1 MNCIPSYKADKV
13 DAYLHTISL
22 QTDSGRSHLACLG
35 TWVLLHTLRTM
46 IQYLFSGFELSL
58 YSVYEYHYIFW
69 YVSIIAVIS
78 QRETSLAAP

>member
-1 MNCIPSYKADKV
+1 MFLLFKADRV
-13 DAYLHTISL
+13 DAYLHAVSL

-35 TWVLLHTLRTM
+35 TWILLHTLRTM

-69 YVSIIAVIS
+69 YGSKQIYVNTDIFALVI
-78 QRETSLAAP
+78 